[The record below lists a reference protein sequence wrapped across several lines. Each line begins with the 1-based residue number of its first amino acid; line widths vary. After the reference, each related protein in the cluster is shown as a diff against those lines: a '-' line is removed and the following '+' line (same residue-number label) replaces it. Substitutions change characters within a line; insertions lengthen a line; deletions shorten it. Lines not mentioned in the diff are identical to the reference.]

1 MSCSAVK
8 KVALV
13 LLFSFGINMIPASSA
28 WAAPLKNPC
37 KGLQGVRLPDSD
49 QNALKEVQIRILKCA
64 ARIHKEQF
72 GLKEYAQCV
81 PFAYALMYVL
91 HNSHPK
97 VSSSGDTAAGYFQRL
112 QALKKAIPAMV
123 NARPKNQTRPLFVWW
138 KDNMQFGHVGVYI
151 GGDLF
156 IDSQGAFLL
165 ATERVRV
172 TQPRKSAWNIRQPRR
187 QIAFSQ
193 IIQRPWPRRIP
204 AKPDGYSVTQVNG
217 DSCRTCQ

>member
-1 MSCSAVK
+1 MSVRRM
-8 KVALV
+8 ALA
-13 LLFSFGINMIPASSA
+13 LLFSLGINMIPISGAS
-28 WAAPLKNPC
+28 AAPTKNPC

-72 GLKEYAQCV
+72 GLKEYAHCV

-91 HNSHPK
+91 HHSHPK

-112 QALKKAIPAMV
+112 QALKKAIPAME
-123 NARPKNQTRPLFVWW
+123 NARSKNQTRPLFVWW
-138 KDNMQFGHVGVYI
+138 KDNMEFGHVGVYI

-165 ATERVRV
+165 ATQRVRI
-172 TQPRKSAWNIRQPRR
+172 TQPRKSAWHISQPRR